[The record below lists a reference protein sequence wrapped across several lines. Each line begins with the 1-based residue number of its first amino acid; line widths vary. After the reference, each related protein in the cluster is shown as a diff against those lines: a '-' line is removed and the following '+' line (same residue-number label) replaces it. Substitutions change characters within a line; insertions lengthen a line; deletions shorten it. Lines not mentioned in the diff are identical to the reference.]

1 MEQDGVGIST
11 EAAQGRVAQG
21 GLSRNG
27 RIYRIAYRKCL
38 KRKYRRKL
46 PLLGLRC
53 LTFAVKDFAY
63 AVKETRRQ
71 VRFLHDKINY
81 ERRESMLRLPCEH
94 PARDPLRGL
103 QTSTAS

>member
-38 KRKYRRKL
+38 KEDADESSQY
-46 PLLGLRC
+46 LG
-53 LTFAVKDFAY
+53 
-63 AVKETRRQ
+63 
-71 VRFLHDKINY
+71 
-81 ERRESMLRLPCEH
+81 
-94 PARDPLRGL
+94 
-103 QTSTAS
+103 